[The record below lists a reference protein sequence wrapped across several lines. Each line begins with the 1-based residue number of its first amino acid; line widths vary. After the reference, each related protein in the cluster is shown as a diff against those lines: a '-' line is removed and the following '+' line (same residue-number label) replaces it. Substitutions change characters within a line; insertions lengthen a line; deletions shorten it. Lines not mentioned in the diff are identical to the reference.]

1 MEGKKYDCKKCGKSF
16 EMNADDKAPECVHCG
31 SKDVKPAAKK
41 ADAAPCC
48 GPAAASPENERR
60 NGGAIPL
67 FKRSIRRTYE
77 QGSALERRRFQ
88 E

>member
-41 ADAAPCC
+41 VDAPTCC
-48 GPAAASPENERR
+48 EPRG
-60 NGGAIPL
+60 
-67 FKRSIRRTYE
+67 
-77 QGSALERRRFQ
+77 RFT
-88 E
+88 